1 MRHASKRPLRP
12 LFGRRCFRPDQ
23 PTKVAPFHASVSY
36 LHQSRVDLVEDFGLD
51 LSECIAC
58 PILNASFARDQ
69 NAAVVQPATRKRDEI
84 VRVRRLLCLQPE
96 DAGKLVCRSGVK
108 IVEAEVSLRP
118 KLMFVLRRTTLVQ
131 SAQARDSDRWR
142 AEGFRHVSQEVC
154 EGEPRRALTVDRRR
168 ARTATAAPPP
178 PCDRIETAPAS
189 PQCLRASAERTAAG
203 RSHSGD
209 SGDSRDQ
216 RISVRRQA

>member
-1 MRHASKRPLRP
+1 MTFGGSLEPLEVSDAGVLPGAVGRLDETPRH
-12 LFGRRCFRPDQ
+12 GRR
-23 PTKVAPFHASVSY
+23 HG
-36 LHQSRVDLVEDFGLD
+36 RVDLVKNFGLD
-51 LSECIAC
+51 LGECIAC
-58 PILNASFARDQ
+58 PIVNASFARDQ

-96 DAGKLVCRSGVK
+96 DAGKLVYRSGMK
-108 IVEAEVSLRP
+108 IVEAEVCLRP

-131 SAQARDSDRWR
+131 SAQARDGDRWR
-142 AEGFRHVSQEVC
+142 AEGFRHVSQEVAR
-154 EGEPRRALTVDRRR
+154 ENRDALQRSTAGAQEQQLQRRR
-168 ARTATAAPPP
+168 HQRS
-178 PCDRIETAPAS
+178 DRNRPRIAS
-189 PQCLRASAERTAAG
+189 MSSCSAERTAAG